1 MTDIHLAAW
10 LECLQDTAQSAPN
23 SKQSTDRF
31 CCDFAV
37 WESAADKF
45 VQETANQNTVTQDA
59 PPTGTEVEGNSGIVA
74 NLPLPITKRT
84 PHQSETAVNLLMF
97 HEKNNFQVIK
107 MLQTAVCVCV
117 CVCVCD
123 RVPECLYK

>member
-74 NLPLPITKRT
+74 SLPLPVTNIT
-84 PHQSETAVNLLMF
+84 PHQSETAINLLVF
-97 HEKNNFQVIK
+97 QEKNNFQVIK

-117 CVCVCD
+117 CMS
-123 RVPECLYK
+123 ECQSACISE